1 MKNAGLECF
10 ESGSKAHKRKPARL
24 LVATTPYQLFS
35 LACLLMNDEF
45 RGSAENHLIVLRQFE
60 SAETLVGKMYEKQLV
75 DGYALV
81 EPYYKSGTIAGMSYI
96 PKYMIDHG
104 KMRKSLTEKLH
115 DSHLPLQDSYC
126 ELYIPYP
133 SRLVLDLKDYFARDA
148 SIYLY
153 DEGTGTYNAS
163 ITCHFTMDKYLF
175 RGSEK
180 IGNASKKKKLMN
192 MLVNLMTRGH
202 YSLTLSGVYVF
213 QPDSFLDRD
222 FPGIEVYAI
231 PTPDEAGKKVLTEM
245 FLKGSSDLYVMGHC
259 VFLGNNNAIFS
270 IDDLDEIQDDC
281 LRIAGE
287 YLRDQVIF
295 RPHPLEER
303 LPEVPNENVIMD
315 ASRSM
320 WEALCL
326 AGFIDDES
334 ILIGFASS
342 AQITPNFLFGLEP
355 TVVFIDKLVK
365 TQNYIWVSAHETVEL
380 LTARYKNKDRIY
392 TPSTFEEYATA
403 LSDICESLWY

>member
-1 MKNAGLECF
+1 MKNAELEHF
-10 ESGSKAHKRKPARL
+10 KSDSKAHRGRPARL

-35 LACLLMNDEF
+35 LACLLTNDEF
-45 RGSAENHLIVLRQFE
+45 RDSAENHLIILHQFD
-60 SAETLVGKMYEKQLV
+60 SAENLAGKMYEEQLV

-104 KMRKSLTEKLH
+104 KMRKGLIEQL
-115 DSHLPLQDSYC
+115 DSIRLPLQDSYY

-133 SRLVLDLKDYFARDA
+133 SRLVLDLKDYFARSA

-153 DEGTGTYNAS
+153 DEGTGTYNGS
-163 ITCHFTMDKYLF
+163 ITCHFTMNKYLF
-175 RGSEK
+175 KGSEK
-180 IGNASKKKKLMN
+180 IAKASKKKKLMHA
-192 MLVNLMTRGH
+192 LVNLMTRGH

-213 QPDSFLDRD
+213 QPGSFLDGD

-231 PTPDEAGKKVLTEM
+231 PLPDEKSKKILTEI
-245 FLKGSSDLYVMGHC
+245 FLKGSSNLYARGHC
-259 VFLGNNNAIFS
+259 VFLGNNNAIFN
-270 IDDLDEIQDDC
+270 IDNLDEIQDDC
-281 LRIAGE
+281 LTIAGE
-287 YLRDQVIF
+287 HLRTQVVF
-295 RPHPLEER
+295 RPHPLEKK
-303 LPEVPNENVIMD
+303 LPGMLGKNVVMD

-326 AGFIDDES
+326 AGFIDDHS

-355 TVVFIDKLVK
+355 TIVFIDKLVK
-365 TQNYIWVSAHETVEL
+365 TQNYIWASAYETVEL

-392 TPSTFEEYATA
+392 TPNTFEEYAA
-403 LSDICESLWY
+403 VLSGICESL